1 MKKPA
6 LYSGILLVL
15 VISLAANCA
24 TGDLGATIDARVGV
38 SAAVALTESHLEGL
52 MSTMQVMAQTAEVQS
67 VDWNTMEGLLAQ
79 FEQTSIP
86 LLAWFVRPDGSYFGV
101 GVGLAAANLA
111 DRSYFPKT
119 MAGEM
124 TVGEL
129 VVSRATGKKA
139 IIATVPVKEAG
150 EVVGALGISVFA
162 AQLSHILLQEMD
174 LPEDVVFY
182 AVNETEQVALH
193 SDPDLIMQD
202 AGELTPLSLSV
213 TKVSDQLGW
222 RFVLGLP

>member
-1 MKKPA
+1 

-86 LLAWFVRPDGSYFGV
+86 LLAWFVRPDGCYFGI
-101 GVGLAAANLA
+101 GVGLAAANLT